1 MPYKETKKTS
11 KTSKPSVNI
20 NNYGKAVL
28 VFSILIFIL
37 ITIFLGVSLWQNGT
51 IRNAVQLFKYSKSY
65 QVIFLTN
72 GQAYFGN
79 ITEITDEYVI
89 MENPFSIKVQQKQ
102 ADDESQTQSE
112 IKLLSIEDEFYKP
125 ENYMLFEKSGIL
137 HIEELNDS
145 SQIIEIIKS
154 Y

>member
-1 MPYKETKKTS
+1 MTGKKTKETSKSTAKT
-11 KTSKPSVNI
+11 

-28 VFSILIFIL
+28 IFSILIFIL
-37 ITIFLGVSLWQNGT
+37 IIIFVGVSLWQNGT
-51 IRNAVQLFKYSKSY
+51 IRNTVQLFKYSNSY
-65 QVIFLTN
+65 QVIFLTS

-102 ADDESQTQSE
+102 TGDESQTQSE

-145 SQIIEIIKS
+145 SQIIEIIKN